1 MNEME
6 DKMRS
11 TAVGAMAAVVLCQHA
26 ILYLAARRFAQII
39 AAAGLSIALPTPTGI
54 LVQRPW
60 VLVPAALLIAAWSG
74 WAMSKR
80 ASDAHARSTVLGLA
94 VLAIVIQFFSLI
106 VFLMPWMGG
115 LIGKIE

>member
-1 MNEME
+1 ME